1 MLSHFETRREKVL
14 FSTLVSTFALAL
26 GVALA
31 SAARQAERPFPGF
44 AVWENLVVPA
54 IAIGAAPAARER
66 IPYRSVVVAVDARP
80 IRDAAALR
88 AAVRAVPPGTTLT
101 YTFERDGA
109 RTAVS
114 IPTAILRW
122 RDILGAYAP
131 YLFNGVAL
139 FTAALVGHYFKP
151 RLAAARAFL
160 ALGGILGG
168 VLVLA
173 VDTLSSFWCSRLYF
187 CLESL
192 LPGAL
197 LHLSLS
203 FPVERSV
210 VRRYPWLTW
219 AVYAPFVVPAILQ
232 NVALRT
238 DPERHLEVNDW
249 VYALIAVAGLALLAS
264 LAHSYARS
272 PSALVRQ
279 QVRVVTAGMTVAVLV
294 PSVGLLSIIL
304 LGVELPINQLWPLYV
319 AGPASIGY
327 AIARHNLFEV
337 DRVLRTGV
345 VYGALS
351 LVALLAYS
359 GGVVITEQVIGAGE
373 RLPAS
378 FLPIYLIGLILL
390 FNPLRS
396 RIQLAVDRLFHRQ
409 AYDYRATVETTSRSL
424 AAFLDTDRIAT
435 TLLDT
440 LTQVMAIEWG
450 VLVVF
455 GRAPQS
461 RRIYS
466 RPQERAARVADLF
479 PPGDATIAAIAA
491 QRRLLTRY
499 EMPPGPTR
507 RHPAG
512 FDFERLDALGVAL
525 LLPVRFEDEP
535 VGLLML
541 GEKASGAYYTEE
553 DIDLI
558 RTLDNQCA
566 LALTNAG
573 AYEIIRQ
580 TQAELVR
587 AERLAAVGELAAAV
601 AHGIRNPL
609 AGIRAAAQVARE
621 DAADPGVIESLDD
634 IIGEAGRLETRV
646 RTILNFAKP
655 FEPKLVWGDL
665 NAFLRDF
672 TDRIRKRIPP
682 GIRFAVELDP
692 ALPQVR
698 FDAVQLTEVLDALV
712 VNAVEAMAG
721 GGAIAVRSRL
731 DGANGTDAA
740 ALVTVSDTGPGI
752 DASKR
757 EQIFDLFYTT
767 KASGTGIGLATA
779 KRLIDQHGGTI
790 TVESTPGAGTT
801 FLIRLPA
808 PGPPPAP
815 A

>member
-1 MLSHFETRREKVL
+1 VLSHFETRREKVL
-14 FSTLVSTFALAL
+14 FCALVAIFALAL

-54 IAIGAAPAARER
+54 IAIGAVPAARER
-66 IPYRSVVVAVDARP
+66 IPYRSVVVAVEGRP
-80 IRDAAALR
+80 VRDAAALR
-88 AAVRAVPPGTTLT
+88 EDVRAVPPGTPLT
-101 YTFERDGA
+101 YTFERDGR
-109 RTAVS
+109 RTAVTM
-114 IPTAILRW
+114 PTAVLHW

-139 FTAALVGHYFKP
+139 FTAALVGYYFKP

-168 VLVLA
+168 VLVFA

-197 LHLSLS
+197 LHLALS
-203 FPVERSV
+203 FPVERPA
-210 VRRYPWLTW
+210 VRRRPWLLW
-219 AVYAPFVVPAILQ
+219 AVYLPFIIPAILQ

-238 DPERHLEVNDW
+238 SPERHLQVNDW
-249 VYALIAVAGLALLAS
+249 AYALIALAGLVLLAS
-264 LAHSYARS
+264 LAHSYVRS
-272 PSALVRQ
+272 RSALVRQ
-279 QVRVVTAGMTVAVLV
+279 QVRVVTAGMTIAVLV
-294 PSVGLLSIIL
+294 PSLGLLSIIL

-359 GGVVITEQVIGAGE
+359 GGVVIMEKIIGAE
-373 RLPAS
+373 QRLPAS
-378 FLPIYLIGLILL
+378 FLPIYLVVLILV

-409 AYDYRATVETTSRSL
+409 VYDYRATVEATSRSL

-440 LTQVMAIEWG
+440 LTEVMAIEWG
-450 VLVVF
+450 VLMVF
-455 GRAPQS
+455 GRSSES

-466 RPQERAARVADLF
+466 RPQERVRRVAELF
-479 PPGDATIAAIAA
+479 PPNDATVAAIARE
-491 QRRLLTRY
+491 RRLLTRY
-499 EMPPGPTR
+499 EVPPGRVR

-512 FDFERLDALGVAL
+512 FDFERFDELGVAL

-541 GEKASGAYYTEE
+541 GEKQSGAYYTEE

-558 RTLDNQCA
+558 QTLDNQCA

-609 AGIRAAAQVARE
+609 AGIHAAAQVARE
-621 DAADPGVIESLDD
+621 DAVEPGLIESLDD

-646 RTILNFAKP
+646 RTLLNFAKP
-655 FEPKLVWGDL
+655 FEPKLVWADL
-665 NAFLRDF
+665 NAFLQDF
-672 TDRIRKRIPP
+672 TGRIRKRIPA

-692 ALPQVR
+692 VLPTVR
-698 FDAVQLTEVLDALV
+698 FDAVQMTEILDALV
-712 VNAVEAMAG
+712 VNAIEAMTD
-721 GGAIAVRSRL
+721 GGALAIRSRL
-731 DGANGTDAA
+731 DGSDGVHRDAV
-740 ALVTVSDTGPGI
+740 LTVSDTGPGI
-752 DASKR
+752 DAARR
-757 EQIFDLFYTT
+757 ERIFDLFYTT
-767 KASGTGIGLATA
+767 KASGTGIGLAAA
-779 KRLIDQHGGTI
+779 KRLVDQHGGAI
-790 TVESTPGAGTT
+790 TVDSAPGAGTT
-801 FLIRLPA
+801 FVIRLPVPVA
-808 PGPPPAP
+808 PLPG
-815 A
+815 